1 MNEIKL
7 SIDGIQVNGH
17 DGMTILEAAQS
28 VGVEIPTLC
37 HDPNLTPTGN
47 CRICV
52 VEVAGLQ
59 TLAGG
64 CHTPVTNGMV
74 IQTNSPKVVR
84 ARKATIELLMAGH
97 TGECVTDTYTRSCVL
112 RKLADQLECGTPRF
126 QMRKPRW
133 YMIENANPYVRRDM
147 SKCILCRKCIGA
159 CMEIAKKNIY
169 SIAYRGFSSKVVVEF
184 DEPLTTEL
192 CRDCGICIDY
202 CPTGAL
208 SRPIKMRNGKP

>member
-1 MNEIKL
+1 MSVVRLTIDEIE
-7 SIDGIQVNGH
+7 VNGH
-17 DGMTILEAAQS
+17 DGMTILEAARIA
-28 VGVEIPTLC
+28 GIEIPTLC

-52 VEVAGLQ
+52 VEMEGSR
-59 TLAGG
+59 TLVGA
-64 CHTPVTNGMV
+64 CHTPITEGMV
-74 IQTNSPKVVR
+74 IRTNSPTVAM

-97 TGECVTDTYTRSCVL
+97 TGECVTDEHTGACAL
-112 RKLADQLECGTPRF
+112 RKLADQLECGPPRF

-133 YMIENANPYVRRDM
+133 HMIENTNPYVRRDM

-159 CMEIAKKNIY
+159 CTEIAKKNIY
-169 SIAYRGFSSKVVVEF
+169 SMAYRGFASKVVVEF

-208 SRPIKMRNGKP
+208 SKPIDMRSDES